1 MRFFVLTVIMLLS
14 AALSLFV
21 GVADIS
27 MADIIGRDMDKLA
40 LITISRIPRTA
51 ALILAGVGM
60 SVSGVIMQQMT
71 QN

>member
-1 MRFFVLTVIMLLS
+1 MRLFVLTVIMLLC

-27 MADIIGRDMDKLA
+27 IGNIFSGEMEKLA
-40 LITISRIPRTA
+40 LLTISRIPRTA

-60 SVSGVIMQQMT
+60 SVSGV
-71 QN
+71 